1 MDKHFDRRMEPNEE
15 YKVNIIDK
23 YVKMFTLKENEVVEI
38 VIENDK
44 TFYKVVEHVESQETS
59 EDSNDSDSVESQEV

>member
-1 MDKHFDRRMEPNEE
+1 
-15 YKVNIIDK
+15 
-23 YVKMFTLKENEVVEI
+23 MFTLKENEVVEI